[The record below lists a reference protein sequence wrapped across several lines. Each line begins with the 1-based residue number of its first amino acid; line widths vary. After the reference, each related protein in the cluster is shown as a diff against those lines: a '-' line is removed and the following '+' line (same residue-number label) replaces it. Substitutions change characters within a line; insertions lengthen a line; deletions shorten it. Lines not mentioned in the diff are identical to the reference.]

1 MLQCIIVLLWWRVWR
16 DFSASALVS
25 GEVRWTI
32 SIRGSLQRIPLVQRF
47 LTQLVQIHQ
56 LFWNCANW
64 WSEMMNNDGKWIAR
78 EFVPYLLLSLSASV
92 AILTAKEMSTNVTIL
107 FLQVSSKKADYPTP
121 DNNTTWRDMEMVV
134 CTSVLL
140 KSKPTQ
146 FLVFKMFQT
155 F

>member
-1 MLQCIIVLLWWRVWR
+1 MASVARFFCKCFGLWRGEVDNFNKRVIAENSPCAEIFDSISSNSPIVLELCQLMIRNDEWWW
-16 DFSASALVS
+16 
-25 GEVRWTI
+25 
-32 SIRGSLQRIPLVQRF
+32 
-47 LTQLVQIHQ
+47 
-56 LFWNCANW
+56 
-64 WSEMMNNDGKWIAR
+64 KWIAR

-92 AILTAKEMSTNVTIL
+92 AILTAKKMSTNVTIL